1 MSEALLREEVIR
13 FCRLLHAKGWLAAAD
28 GNLSVRLAPDR
39 VLVTPSAVPKAFLTP
54 EDLVVVDGQGRLLE
68 GSRPPTTELPMHLE
82 ALRVRPDVRAV
93 VHAHPPTCI
102 ALSLVKDAVLDGV
115 LPEVILDVGRL
126 AIVPYA
132 RPGTVELA
140 DAISRELAARDAVI
154 LERHGSLSVGATLL
168 DAYALTERLEHAAQV
183 LWMAHAIGRPTRLS
197 AAEADALESLHA
209 RNRDARTARVG

>member
-1 MSEALLREEVIR
+1 MNEALLREEVIR

-132 RPGTVELA
+132 RPGTDALA
-140 DAISRELAARDAVI
+140 AAMSRELAARDAVI